1 MYTETLP
8 HLKYLISPW
17 NPQHLSGTSKSGHYC
32 MSSGTIDRVA
42 LRGILPHCHCVCVC
56 VVCEHINGVNK
67 LALILTFS
75 ASANS

>member
-8 HLKYLISPW
+8 HLKNLISPW

-75 ASANS
+75 VSANS